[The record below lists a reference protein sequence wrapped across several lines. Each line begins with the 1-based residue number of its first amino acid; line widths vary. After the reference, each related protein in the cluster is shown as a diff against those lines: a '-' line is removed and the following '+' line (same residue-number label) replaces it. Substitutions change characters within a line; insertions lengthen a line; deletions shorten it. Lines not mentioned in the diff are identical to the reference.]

1 MLKIYARIPQKRNT
15 GKLNSATKCSRC
27 VTFLIIY
34 SRLYRISLRKQDNF
48 ACLIRFFVLF
58 QEKVKSVEG
67 SREFLQALGFTSVM
81 LPIEGQGK

>member
-1 MLKIYARIPQKRNT
+1 M
-15 GKLNSATKCSRC
+15 
-27 VTFLIIY
+27 
-34 SRLYRISLRKQDNF
+34 RKQDNF
-48 ACLIRFFVLF
+48 ACLIRFLVLF